1 MNRNTELAA
10 QRGYST
16 LADCMLSQIRW
27 HQAGAEVN
35 PFGFL
40 NVARWYVHWS
50 NGRQMDRLIGRE
62 LDKRYNE
69 YKSDPENMRR
79 KAVIDLVLQAYIPES
94 ESAAVNPEKLDP
106 GFRAFAIRQVRL
118 FLFVGHDSTSSTVCY
133 ALHLLATNPETLA
146 RIRAEHD
153 EVFGSDVSAASSI
166 LEKNPSLA
174 NSLPYTTGVLKEAM
188 RLFPPASASRAGK
201 PNEYVTDDQGNHC
214 PTAGVML
221 FVIHIE
227 MQRSPKYW
235 KRADEFLPERWL
247 VEPGHELYPM
257 KGAWRP
263 FEHGPRNCIA
273 QSLVMTE
280 LRIILA
286 CVVREF
292 DFKPAYDEWDR
303 LHPRRGIKT
312 YKGERAY
319 QVEEGA
325 AHPVNHYPC
334 RVSLRNPKS

>member
-1 MNRNTELAA
+1 MNRNVELSA
-10 QRGYST
+10 QKGYNT

-40 NVARWYVHWS
+40 NVARWYMHWS
-50 NGRQMDRLIGRE
+50 NGRQMDRLIGQE

-69 YKSDPENMRR
+69 YKSDPENVRR

-94 ESAAVNPEKLDP
+94 AAAEKLDP
-106 GFRAFAIRQVRL
+106 EFRAFAIRQVRL
-118 FLFVGHDSTSSTVCY
+118 FLFVGHDSTSSTICY
-133 ALHLLATNPETLA
+133 ALHLLATNPDTLA
-146 RIRAEHD
+146 RIRGEHD
-153 EVFGSDVSAASSI
+153 EVFGSDVSAVSSI

-201 PNEYVTDDQGNHC
+201 SNEYVIDDQGNHC
-214 PTAGVML
+214 PTTAEVMV
-221 FVIHIE
+221 FIIHME

-286 CVVREF
+286 CIVREF
-292 DFKPAYDEWDR
+292 DFKPAYDEWDS

-319 QVEEGA
+319 LVEEGA
-325 AHPVNHYPC
+325 AHPVDHYPC

>member
-1 MNRNTELAA
+1 VTRNTELSA
-10 QRGYST
+10 QKGYNT

-27 HQAGAEVN
+27 QQAGAEFN
-35 PFGFL
+35 PIGFL
-40 NVARWYVHWS
+40 NVARWYMHWS
-50 NGRQMDRLIGRE
+50 NGRQMDRLIGEE

-69 YKSDPENMRR
+69 YKSDTENVRR
-79 KAVIDLVLQAYIPES
+79 KAVIDLVLQAYIPEN
-94 ESAAVNPEKLDP
+94 AAVKPEKLDP
-106 GFRAFAIRQVRL
+106 QFRAFAIRQVRL
-118 FLFVGHDSTSSTVCY
+118 FLFVGHDSTSSTICY
-133 ALHLLATNPETLA
+133 ALHLLSTNPDTLA

-153 EVFGSDVSAASSI
+153 QVFGTDPSAVTSV

-201 PNEYVTDDQGNHC
+201 PNAYLIDDQGNHC
-214 PTAGVML
+214 PTADAMV
-221 FVIHIE
+221 FVYHVE

-235 KRADEFLPERWL
+235 KRAEDFLPERWL
-247 VEPGHELYPM
+247 VEEGHTLYPM

-286 CVVREF
+286 CIVREF

-334 RVSLRNPKS
+334 RVSLRKQTT